1 VVNPGPPDDRQQPGL
16 ADAAPNARNALL
28 WTLAGT
34 ALGLTLLYAA
44 TRKVDAAALAATL
57 RSVDWPWIGVILA
70 ATIAFCAIKA
80 WRWGLLLI
88 FVRSLSFRELHAAV
102 YAGLAVNFLVAHVGE
117 FLRAATIARNRRVSM
132 SAVLASVVV
141 ERVLDFVALLLLL
154 TLIGVAVPD
163 RPAAVT
169 TAAMVSAFVVI
180 VMLGGLVVLLHP
192 PPWSVQL
199 ASRLGRLLTERLQ
212 RRLIDGL
219 DSFRAGLAAMHNPAC
234 CFGQSSCRS
243 CNGRSSP
250 WLSGRAPRAVGLSAT
265 LIAATVTLVV
275 IVVGLALPN
284 SPLQLGATQL
294 AFVVGLG
301 TDGTGATPA
310 IAASLVYTSF
320 LILPVMLA
328 GGFALLRRPESPGGT
343 P

>member
-1 VVNPGPPDDRQQPGL
+1 VNSGPPDDRQQPGL

-219 DSFRAGLAAMHNPAC
+219 DSFRAGLAAMHNPGLLFRAVV
-234 CFGQSSCRS
+234 
-243 CNGRSSP
+243 
-250 WLSGRAPRAVGLSAT
+250 LSILQWTLITVAIWASARAVGLSAT